1 MVENLMDVNVIVK
14 IKSSYSSWFII
25 VDNDGENRGK
35 ICDDSRTLCGQVDY
49 KTSMVNFYDVDMEA
63 MGAMMSSP
71 EFAKLTEEHVVEHIV
86 SALAPLP
93 Q

>member
-1 MVENLMDVNVIVK
+1 MGGNLMDVNVIVK
-14 IKSSYSSWFII
+14 MKTSYSAWFNIF
-25 VDNDGENRGK
+25 DNDGENRAK
-35 ICDDSRTLCGQVDY
+35 MCDDARTLCGKIDD
-49 KTSMVNFYDVDMEA
+49 KTAMVNFYDVDMEA

-86 SALAPLP
+86 NALAPMP